1 MSQTITLNLVTPEKN
16 LFEVQVLEVT
26 IPAYNGLMQALPL
39 HTPYFTQLSTGI
51 LEFKDELGRSK
62 KVAVTGGFAEVLPDK
77 VTVLVR
83 TAELPDDVDPE
94 RAMNSKLRA
103 EKRINSTDNNVD
115 FERASAALHRAINR
129 LNLIGK

>member
-1 MSQTITLNLVTPEKN
+1 MNPKITLNLVTPEKKV
-16 LFEVQVLEVT
+16 FEIQVSDVT

-39 HTPYFTQLSTGI
+39 HTPYFTQLSIGV
-51 LEFKDELGRSK
+51 LEFHDEVGHLK

-83 TAELPDDVDPE
+83 TAELPNDIDPE
-94 RAMNSKLRA
+94 RAMDAKLRA
-103 EKRINSTDNNVD
+103 EKRLNSRDDHTD
-115 FERASAALHRAINR
+115 FEKASAALQRAMAR